1 MFPKCRHNIWGGG
14 LESGVMS
21 GRNRKGDY
29 DQNTLH
35 KLSRN
40 NYIIICTIWLLNVLN
55 NWFSTKQVLNDWFL
69 KISYGDRWVS
79 LGEV

>member
-1 MFPKCRHNIWGGG
+1 MGGGGEG

-40 NYIIICTIWLLNVLN
+40 NYIIICTI
-55 NWFSTKQVLNDWFL
+55 
-69 KISYGDRWVS
+69 
-79 LGEV
+79 